1 MQVKAN
7 SARRRAARAW
17 LAVEASNAS
26 DDAPGALRNKHGRRV
41 IPTGAEAEAT
51 PHIPVFPL
59 RDLEDPRLVA
69 YVAHDRSN
77 SNTKYLSRSCVGFI
91 PHKDLR
97 SRNL

>member
-1 MQVKAN
+1 M
-7 SARRRAARAW
+7 
-17 LAVEASNAS
+17 EASNAS

-69 YVAHDRSN
+69 YVARDRSVF
-77 SNTKYLSRSCVGFI
+77 L
-91 PHKDLR
+91 PLKDLR